1 MNTLKELSNI
11 YLSDLSEGLL
21 DNIEDN
27 LTAGSDYMDNEMFSK
42 WAVGDKFSVVKKKNG
57 YVLKGNFKITGIDKY
72 NGPKIKEVI
81 GNLAI
86 SKTGLTNLEGLFN
99 VDTEIKGSLTIE
111 DNDKLISLSGCPLI
125 VTGSLTITGNKSL
138 KDIDYSP
145 TVYISAYVSKNGK
158 KFKKD
163 DLTQKM
169 QVYKHI
175 FCAMDDEFVI
185 ESESINEAFK
195 APELTRIADSIKKA
209 SDGSKD
215 RGQRITMRDIST
227 SVPWD
232 KLDSSNITEI
242 STDDDNCYKM
252 VRKLT
257 SNKIE
262 NGLMA
267 MVDEEGDVYAI
278 ASGFYSKTISVLQL
292 KPRWGEVKNDT
303 PYSWY
308 NHQHSKLDKWSRRL
322 ELKPTELINYV
333 SGKGWNHP
341 KFDSLMFV
349 VWGKDETRMNANL
362 HTARTA
368 SKRDA
373 LAFQRGHE
381 RSNDNIT
388 PKYIR
393 YYQSIA
399 EENRERYKKLVTQ
412 IKAQKALLTNNFMT
426 LKARLDSAFNR
437 YTNLLVK
444 VLQNPSKY
452 DSYDINWLNDKFH
465 ATHKRDKYTT
475 IETGLFR
482 QLEVYMSYIIDA
494 SKGSTGYN
502 NRDVQQTIQDCE
514 ARISRSLDEVEKEL
528 TKLESK

>member
-1 MNTLKELSNI
+1 MKDLQNI
-11 YLSDLSEGLL
+11 NLYITDLYEGIMDDLETGMSKM
-21 DNIEDN
+21 D
-27 LTAGSDYMDNEMFSK
+27 DYYEEQAIAK
-42 WAVGDKFSVVKKKNG
+42 WAKGDKYTIKKKKGG
-57 YVLKGNFKITGIDKY
+57 YALKGDFKITGIKD
-72 NGPKIKEVI
+72 GECPCIKSVQ

-86 SKTGLTNLEGLFN
+86 SNTELTTLKNMFAN
-99 VDTEIKGSLTIE
+99 DAEIAGSLTIE
-111 DNDKLISLSGCPLI
+111 DNDKLISLAGCPLI

-145 TVYISAYVSKNGK
+145 TVYINAYVSKNGK

-163 DLTQKM
+163 ELTQKM

-209 SDGSKD
+209 SDGSKE
-215 RGQRITMRDIST
+215 RSQRVTMRDIS
-227 SVPWD
+227 SYVPWD

-242 STDDDNCYKM
+242 STDDNECYKM
-252 VRKLT
+252 IRRLT

-262 NGLMA
+262 NGIMA

-278 ASGFYSKTISVLQL
+278 ASGFWSKTISVLQL
-292 KPRWGEVKNDT
+292 KTRWGNVSDT
-303 PYSWY
+303 PYWDR
-308 NHQHSKLDKWSRRL
+308 HRSKLDKWSGRL
-322 ELKPTELINYV
+322 DLRPTELIDYV
-333 SGKGWNHP
+333 SGKGWGHP
-341 KFDSLMFV
+341 KFDSVMFI
-349 VWGKDETRMNANL
+349 VWGKDETRMNTEL
-362 HTARTA
+362 QSARA
-368 SKRDA
+368 ISKRDA

-381 RSNDNIT
+381 RSNDSIT

-393 YYQSIA
+393 YYQAIA

-426 LKARLDSAFNR
+426 LKSRLDSAFNR
-437 YTNLLVK
+437 YTNLLAK

-452 DSYDINWLNDKFH
+452 ESYDINWLNDKFH

-482 QLEVYMSYIIDA
+482 QLEIYMGYIINA
-494 SKGSTGYN
+494 SKGSTSYN
-502 NRDVQQTIQDCE
+502 NSDIQQTIQAGE
-514 ARISRSLDEVEKEL
+514 AKISRSLDEVEKEL
-528 TKLESK
+528 TKLEAK

>member
-1 MNTLKELSNI
+1 MNTLKELSNM

-21 DNIEDN
+21 DDIEDN
-27 LTAGSDYMDNEMFSK
+27 LTAGDDYMDNEMFSK
-42 WAVGDKFSVVKKKNG
+42 WATGDHKVFKTRTG
-57 YVLKGNFKITGIDKY
+57 YVLHGNFKITDIDKY
-72 NGPKIKEVI
+72 NGPKIKTVK

-86 SKTGLTNLEGLFN
+86 SKTGLINLEGLFN
-99 VDTEIKGSLTIE
+99 IDTEIKGSLTIE

-145 TVYISAYVSKNGK
+145 TVYINAYVSKNGK

-185 ESESINEAFK
+185 ESESVNEAFK

-242 STDDDNCYKM
+242 STDDNECYKM
-252 VRKLT
+252 VRRLT
-257 SNKIE
+257 INKIE
-262 NGLMA
+262 NGIMA
-267 MVDEEGDVYAI
+267 MIDEEGDVYAI
-278 ASGFYSKTISVLQL
+278 ASGFWGKTISVLQL
-292 KPRWGEVKNDT
+292 KTRWGDVGDV
-303 PYSWY
+303 PYWDR
-308 NHQHSKLDKWSRRL
+308 HRTKLDKWSSRL
-322 ELKPTELINYV
+322 DLRPTELLDYV

-341 KFDSLMFV
+341 KFDSVMFV

-362 HTARTA
+362 QGARNA
-368 SKRDA
+368 SKYGA
-373 LAFQRGHE
+373 LAFQRGTE
-381 RSNDNIT
+381 RSNDSIT

-399 EENRERYKKLVTQ
+399 EENREHYKKELTKLKAQRTAMSNNFSQ
-412 IKAQKALLTNNFMT
+412 IKV
-426 LKARLDSAFNR
+426 RLDRAFDR
-437 YTNLLVK
+437 YTTLLAK
-444 VLQNPSKY
+444 ILQNPSKY
-452 DSYDINWLNDKFH
+452 NGWDFGYLNDKFARVH
-465 ATHKRDKYTT
+465 QPDRYTT
-475 IETGLFR
+475 HERGLF
-482 QLEVYMSYIIDA
+482 QSIEKYIKYMIDA
-494 SKGSTGYN
+494 SKGSVYHNMDIQTAM
-502 NRDVQQTIQDCE
+502 QQLENQIITDLDQVE
-514 ARISRSLDEVEKEL
+514 AEL
-528 TKLESK
+528 TKLEKI

>member
-1 MNTLKELSNI
+1 MNTLKELSNM

-21 DNIEDN
+21 DDIEDN
-27 LTAGSDYMDNEMFSK
+27 LTAGDDYMDNEMFSK
-42 WAVGDKFSVVKKKNG
+42 WAAGDHKLFKTRTG
-57 YVLKGNFKITGIDKY
+57 YVLRGNFKITGIDKY
-72 NGPKIKEVI
+72 NGPKIKTVQ

-86 SKTGLTNLEGLFN
+86 SKTGLTTLEGLFN

-145 TVYISAYVSKNGK
+145 TVYINAYVSKNGK

-163 DLTQKM
+163 DLTKKM

-195 APELTRIADSIKKA
+195 APELIRIADSIKKA

-215 RGQRITMRDIST
+215 RSQRVTMRDISI

-242 STDDDNCYKM
+242 STDDNECYKM

-262 NGLMA
+262 NGIMA
-267 MVDEEGDVYAI
+267 MIDEEGDVYAI
-278 ASGFYSKTISVLQL
+278 ASGFYGKTISVLQL
-292 KPRWGEVKNDT
+292 KTRWGDVSDAV
-303 PYSWY
+303 SWDRHR
-308 NHQHSKLDKWSRRL
+308 NKLDKWSAKL
-322 ELKPTELINYV
+322 ELRPTELIDYV
-333 SGKGWNHP
+333 SGKGWGHP
-341 KFDSLMFV
+341 KFDSVMFV
-349 VWGKDETRMNANL
+349 VWGKDETRMNAEL
-362 HTARTA
+362 QWARNA
-368 SKRDA
+368 SKYGA

-399 EENRERYKKLVTQ
+399 EENRERYKKLLTQ
-412 IKAQKALLTNNFMT
+412 IKAQKAVLTNSFMT

-437 YTNLLVK
+437 YTNLLAK

-452 DSYDINWLNDKFH
+452 ESYDINWLNDKFH
-465 ATHKRDKYTT
+465 STHKRDKWTT
-475 IETGLFR
+475 VETGLFR

-502 NRDVQQTIQDCE
+502 TRDVQQTIQDCE
-514 ARISRSLDEVEKEL
+514 SRISRSLDEVEKEL
-528 TKLESK
+528 TNLEAK

>member
-1 MNTLKELSNI
+1 MNTLKELSNM

-21 DNIEDN
+21 DDIEDT
-27 LTAGSDYMDNEMFSK
+27 LTAGDDYMDNEMFSK
-42 WAVGDKFSVVKKKNG
+42 WATGDHKIFKTRTG
-57 YVLKGNFKITGIDKY
+57 YVLRGNFKITNIDKY
-72 NGPKIKEVI
+72 NGPKIKTVQ

-86 SKTGLTNLEGLFN
+86 SKTGLTTLEGLFN

-145 TVYISAYVSKNGK
+145 TVYINAYVSKNGK

-163 DLTQKM
+163 DLTKKM

-215 RGQRITMRDIST
+215 RSQRVTMRDIS
-227 SVPWD
+227 SNVPWD

-262 NGLMA
+262 NGIMA
-267 MVDEEGDVYAI
+267 MIDEEGDVYAI
-278 ASGFYSKTISVLQL
+278 ASGFWGKTINVLQL
-292 KPRWGEVKNDT
+292 KTRWGDIDNVPNWDRHR
-303 PYSWY
+303 
-308 NHQHSKLDKWSRRL
+308 NKLDKWSSRL
-322 ELKPTELINYV
+322 DLRPTELIDYV
-333 SGKGWNHP
+333 SGKGWGHP
-341 KFDSLMFV
+341 KFDSVMFV

-362 HTARTA
+362 QGVRNA
-368 SKRDA
+368 SKYGA
-373 LAFQRGHE
+373 LAFQRGTE
-381 RSNDNIT
+381 RSNDSIS

-399 EENRERYKKLVTQ
+399 EENRERYKKELTKLKAQRAAMSNNFSQ
-412 IKAQKALLTNNFMT
+412 IKVRLDRAFDRYTTLLT
-426 LKARLDSAFNR
+426 KI
-437 YTNLLVK
+437 
-444 VLQNPSKY
+444 LQNPSKY
-452 DSYDINWLNDKFH
+452 DGWDFGYLNDKF
-465 ATHKRDKYTT
+465 ARAYQPDKYNIT
-475 IETGLFR
+475 EKGLF
-482 QLEVYMSYIIDA
+482 QSIEIYIKYMIDA
-494 SKGSTGYN
+494 SKGSVYN
-502 NRDVQQTIQDCE
+502 NKDIQATMQQVE
-514 ARISRSLDEVEKEL
+514 SRIIADLDQVETEL
-528 TKLESK
+528 TKLEKI

>member
-21 DNIEDN
+21 DDIEDN

-42 WAVGDKFSVVKKKNG
+42 WAVSDKSSIVKKKNG
-57 YVLKGNFKITGIDKY
+57 YVLKGNFKITGIDTY

-145 TVYISAYVSKNGK
+145 TVYINAYVSKNGK

-163 DLTQKM
+163 DLSKKM

-215 RGQRITMRDIST
+215 RNQRVTMRDIST

-242 STDDDNCYKM
+242 STDDNECYKM
-252 VRKLT
+252 IRRLT
-257 SNKIE
+257 SNKIA
-262 NGLMA
+262 NGIMA

-278 ASGFYSKTISVLQL
+278 ASGFWGKTIGVLQL
-292 KPRWGEVKNDT
+292 KTRWGDVGDV
-303 PYSWY
+303 PYWDRQR
-308 NHQHSKLDKWSRRL
+308 NKLDRWSGKL
-322 ELKPTELINYV
+322 ELRPTELIDYV
-333 SGKGWNHP
+333 SGKGWGHP
-341 KFDSLMFV
+341 KFDSVMFV

-362 HTARTA
+362 QVARDA
-368 SKRDA
+368 SKRNA
-373 LAFQRGHE
+373 LAFQRGRE
-381 RSNDNIT
+381 RSNDSLT

-399 EENRERYKKLVTQ
+399 EENRERYKKLVIQ
-412 IKAQKALLTNNFMT
+412 IKAQKALLTNSFMT

-465 ATHKRDKYTT
+465 AAHKRDKYTT
-475 IETGLFR
+475 VETGLFR
-482 QLEVYMSYIIDA
+482 QLEVYMVYVIDA

-502 NRDVQQTIQDCE
+502 TRDVQQTIQDCE

>member
-1 MNTLKELSNI
+1 MNTLKELSNM

-21 DNIEDN
+21 DDIEDN
-27 LTAGSDYMDNEMFSK
+27 LTAGDDYMDNEMFFK
-42 WAVGDKFSVVKKKNG
+42 WAISDHKIFKTRTG
-57 YVLKGNFKITGIDKY
+57 YVLRGNFKITDIDKY
-72 NGPKIKEVI
+72 NGPKIKTVQ

-86 SKTGLTNLEGLFN
+86 SKTGLTTLEGLFN
-99 VDTEIKGSLTIE
+99 VDTEIRGSLTIE

-145 TVYISAYVSKNGK
+145 TVYINAYISKNGK

-163 DLTQKM
+163 DLSKKM

-215 RGQRITMRDIST
+215 RNQRVTMRDIS
-227 SVPWD
+227 SNVPWD

-242 STDDDNCYKM
+242 STDDNECYKM

-267 MVDEEGDVYAI
+267 MIDEEGDVYAI
-278 ASGFYSKTISVLQL
+278 ASGFWGKTISVLQL
-292 KPRWGEVKNDT
+292 KTRWGDVGT
-303 PYSWY
+303 VPYWDRHR
-308 NHQHSKLDKWSRRL
+308 NKLDKWSSRL
-322 ELKPTELINYV
+322 DLCPTELIDYV
-333 SGKGWNHP
+333 SGKGWGHP
-341 KFDSLMFV
+341 KFDSVMFV

-362 HTARTA
+362 QAARTA

-373 LAFQRGHE
+373 LAFQRGYE
-381 RSNDNIT
+381 RDNDHIN

-393 YYQSIA
+393 YYQEIA

-412 IKAQKALLTNNFMT
+412 IKAKKALLTNNFMI

-437 YTNLLVK
+437 YTNLLAK

-465 ATHKRDKYTT
+465 ATHQRDKWTT

-482 QLEVYMSYIIDA
+482 QLEIYMGYIINA

-502 NRDVQQTIQDCE
+502 NSDIQQSIQNGE
-514 ARISRSLDEVEKEL
+514 ANISRSLDEVEKEL
-528 TKLESK
+528 TKLEAK